1 MAFALTRDQANSEAK
16 TWREKASDL
25 AQKVDKLAQRA
36 KGLAVKGEEAMGHMV
51 QSMEVGVSAL
61 GFGWAEG
68 RYGSIEL
75 LGIPANLGASVV
87 MHGLGYFGMAGKHSE
102 HLHNLGDGALA
113 SYLHTMGVGIG
124 ARSRPLAARQ
134 GVNAGVTN
142 VLPSGGATSGAEVHQ
157 AQPLNDEELAALAAM
172 RAHRIQAQAAR

>member
-25 AQKVDKLAQRA
+25 AQKVDKLAARA

-51 QSMEVGVSAL
+51 QSMEVGVAAL

-124 ARSRPLAARQ
+124 ARSRPAAR
-134 GVNAGVTN
+134 GANAGAMN
-142 VLPSGGATSGAEVHQ
+142 VLPSASGATSGAEVHQ

-172 RAHRIQAQAAR
+172 RAHRIQNQAAR

>member
-1 MAFALTRDQANSEAK
+1 MAFALTREQANSEAK
-16 TWREKASDL
+16 TWKEKASEL
-25 AQKVDKLAQRA
+25 AEKVDKLAQRA

-51 QSMEVGVSAL
+51 QSMEVGMSAL

-87 MHGLGYFGMAGKHSE
+87 LHGLGYFGMAGKHSE

-124 ARSRPLAARQ
+124 ARSRQPAR
-134 GVNAGVTN
+134 
-142 VLPSGGATSGAEVHQ
+142 PGGATSGAPNVLPRESASSSSEIHQ
-157 AQPLNDEELAALAAM
+157 AQPLSDNELAALAAM
-172 RAHRIQAQAAR
+172 RAHQVQAQAR

>member
-1 MAFALTRDQANSEAK
+1 MAFALTKDQANAEAK
-16 TWREKASDL
+16 TWKDKASEL
-25 AQKVDKLAQRA
+25 ADKVDKLAQRA

-51 QSMEVGVSAL
+51 QSMEVGMSAL

-87 MHGLGYFGMAGKHSE
+87 LHGLGYFGMAGKHSE

-124 ARSRPLAARQ
+124 ARSRQPAR
-134 GVNAGVTN
+134 
-142 VLPSGGATSGAEVHQ
+142 PGGATSGANVLPRESASSSSEVHQ
-157 AQPLNDEELAALAAM
+157 AQPLSDNELAALAAM
-172 RAHRIQAQAAR
+172 RAHQVQAQAR

>member
-1 MAFALTRDQANSEAK
+1 MAFALTREQANSEAK
-16 TWREKASDL
+16 TWSEKASDL

-51 QSMEVGVSAL
+51 QSMEVGMSAL

-68 RYGSIEL
+68 RYGSIEV
-75 LGIPANLGASVV
+75 LGIPANLGASVAL
-87 MHGLGYFGMAGKHSE
+87 HGLGYFGMAGKHSE

-124 ARSRPLAARQ
+124 ARSRSAARP
-134 GVNAGVTN
+134 GANAGVMN
-142 VLPSGGATSGAEVHQ
+142 VLPAGGATSGAEVHQ
-157 AQPLNDEELAALAAM
+157 AQPLSDEELATLAAM
-172 RAHRIQAQAAR
+172 RAHRIQGQAPR

>member
-1 MAFALTRDQANSEAK
+1 MAFALTKDQANAEAK
-16 TWREKASDL
+16 TWKEKASEL
-25 AQKVDKLAQRA
+25 ADKVDKLAQRA

-51 QSMEVGVSAL
+51 QSMEVGMSAL

-87 MHGLGYFGMAGKHSE
+87 LHGLGYFGMAGKHSE

-124 ARSRPLAARQ
+124 ARSRQPAAR
-134 GVNAGVTN
+134 
-142 VLPSGGATSGAEVHQ
+142 PGGATSGANVLPRESASSSSEVHQ
-157 AQPLNDEELAALAAM
+157 AQPLSDNELAALAAM
-172 RAHRIQAQAAR
+172 RAHQVQAQAR